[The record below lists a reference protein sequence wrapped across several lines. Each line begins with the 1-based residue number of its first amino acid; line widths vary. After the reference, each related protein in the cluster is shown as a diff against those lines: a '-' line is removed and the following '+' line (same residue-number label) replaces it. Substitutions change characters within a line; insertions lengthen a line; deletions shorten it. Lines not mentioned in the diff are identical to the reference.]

1 MSDLKTGEALIYERV
16 DNVVY
21 ACYRDEPYKDIPRW
35 IIGGDADGINRA
47 KAKEQGDLF
56 TYKDWQEITEL
67 ARTNKTLKK
76 CLSKVLDIYLLSKEN
91 K

>member
-21 ACYRDEPYKDIPRW
+21 ARYRDEPYKDIPRW
-35 IIGGDADGINRA
+35 IIGGDAEGINRA
-47 KAKEQGDLF
+47 KAKAQGDLF

>member
-1 MSDLKTGEALIYERV
+1 MSDLRTGEALIYERV

-21 ACYRDEPYKDIPRW
+21 ARYRDEPYKDIPRW

-56 TYKDWQEITEL
+56 TYKDWQEITEM
-67 ARTNKTLKK
+67 AKTNKTISQYLHKI
-76 CLSKVLDIYLLSKEN
+76 LDIYLLAKESK
-91 K
+91 

>member
-21 ACYRDEPYKDIPRW
+21 ARYRDEPYKDIPRW

-76 CLSKVLDIYLLSKEN
+76 CLSKVLDIYLLSKES

>member
-21 ACYRDEPYKDIPRW
+21 ARYREEPYKDIPRW

>member
-21 ACYRDEPYKDIPRW
+21 ARYRDEPYKDIPRW

-56 TYKDWQEITEL
+56 TYKDWQEITDL

>member
-1 MSDLKTGEALIYERV
+1 MSDLITGQALIYERV
-16 DNVVY
+16 DGVVY
-21 ACYRDEPYKDIPRW
+21 ARYRDEPYKDIPRW
-35 IIGGDADGINRA
+35 VIGGDTDGIERA
-47 KAKEQGDLF
+47 NAKEQGDLF
-56 TYKDWQEITEL
+56 TYKDWQEITEM

>member
-1 MSDLKTGEALIYERV
+1 MSDLITGQALIYERA
-16 DNVVY
+16 NGVVY
-21 ACYRDEPYKDIPRW
+21 ARYRDEPYKDIPRW
-35 IIGGDADGINRA
+35 VIGGDADGIDRA

-56 TYKDWQEITEL
+56 TYKDWQEITEM

-76 CLSKVLDIYLLSKEN
+76 CLSKVLDIYLLAKEN